1 MHSFKDDWSLIVYNC
16 TVRENRITT
25 LGLSLSGTI
34 AIKQCACNRFLLTI
48 ESTMWQRKKNTA
60 SPWVEPVI
68 QQCAGQYTHYQTL
81 GHSL

>member
-1 MHSFKDDWSLIVYNC
+1 MYNC
-16 TVRENRITT
+16 TVRENRITA

-48 ESTMWQRKKNTA
+48 ESAMWQRQKNTT

-68 QQCAGQYTHYQTL
+68 QQCAGQCTYYQTL